1 MERIAFYAPMKSP
14 DHPVPSGERETARL
28 FAQALAV
35 AGYDV
40 ELACRLRSREP
51 DGDPERQARLE
62 RAGGWIAKRLVRAFR
77 QRPASERPI
86 AWFTYHLYYKA
97 MDWIGPIVAREL
109 CIPYLA
115 AEVSVAPRRA
125 EGPWRHSHEAL
136 LEAIAA
142 ADVVFPL
149 TDVNRVCMPP
159 GTRQADLAP
168 FLDPAPFQ
176 AARAQRE
183 AERLALTARLA
194 LDPDRPWI
202 AVAAMMRFGVKTQS
216 FALLAEALGRKD
228 LPPFHLLIAG
238 DGPAEAEVQAGF
250 ASLPA
255 GTVHFL
261 GRLDRPQLAALFAA
275 SDLYAWPAVKEAFG
289 VAFLEAQSAGL
300 PVVAGNDGGVADVVG
315 DGESGLLV
323 PPRDAAAFADGA
335 ACLLRD
341 DALRARLSA
350 GATARIA
357 AHHSLER
364 AAQTLRQTIE
374 AARDKRG
381 A

>member
-28 FAQALAV
+28 FAQALTA

-51 DGDPERQARLE
+51 EGDPERQARLE
-62 RAGGWIAKRLVRAFR
+62 RAGGWIAKRLIRAYR
-77 QRPASERPI
+77 QRPAEARPV

-109 CIPYLA
+109 GIPYLA

-159 GTRQADLAP
+159 GARQADLAP
-168 FLDPAPFQ
+168 FLDPAPFE
-176 AARAQRE
+176 AARARRTIERQAL
-183 AERLALTARLA
+183 AESLA

-202 AVAAMMRFGVKTQS
+202 AVAAMMRFGVKAQS

-228 LPPFHLLIAG
+228 LLPFHLLIAG

-250 ASLPA
+250 ASLPS
-255 GTVHFL
+255 GTVRFL

-289 VAFLEAQSAGL
+289 VAFMEAQSAGL
-300 PVVAGNDGGVADVVG
+300 PIVAGRDGGVAEVVG
-315 DGESGLLV
+315 QGESGLLV
-323 PPRDAAAFADGA
+323 PPRDAAAFADGV

-357 AHHSLER
+357 KHHSLER
-364 AAQTLRQTIE
+364 AAETLRQAIE
-374 AARDKRG
+374 AAREKRG

>member
-28 FAQALAV
+28 FTQALAV

-62 RAGGWIAKRLVRAFR
+62 RAGGWIAKRLIRAYR
-77 QRPASERPI
+77 RRPASERPV

-97 MDWIGPIVAREL
+97 MDWIGPVVAQEL
-109 CIPYLA
+109 GIPYLA

-136 LEAIAA
+136 LEAIAT

-149 TDVNRVCMPP
+149 TDVNSVCMPP

-168 FLDPAPFQ
+168 VLDPAPFQ
-176 AARAQRE
+176 AARAQRQT
-183 AERLALTARLA
+183 ERKALAARLA

-202 AVAAMMRFGVKTQS
+202 AVAAMMRFGVKAQS
-216 FALLAEALGRKD
+216 FALLAEALSRTD

-300 PVVAGNDGGVADVVG
+300 PVVAGRDGGVADVVG

-357 AHHSLER
+357 AYHSLDG

-374 AARDKRG
+374 AAREKRG